1 MAKTTL
7 DVEGMSCAHCK
18 MAVTNALKELDG
30 VSNVSV
36 DVEKGKAAVEYDEAK
51 VQFSKMKDAVEEQGY
66 DVVGQS

>member
-7 DVEGMSCAHCK
+7 NVHGMSCGHCK

-36 DVEKGKAAVEYDEAK
+36 DLENGKAAVEYDESK
-51 VQFSKMKDAVEEQGY
+51 VQFDNMKDAVEEQGY
-66 DVVGQS
+66 DVVGQH